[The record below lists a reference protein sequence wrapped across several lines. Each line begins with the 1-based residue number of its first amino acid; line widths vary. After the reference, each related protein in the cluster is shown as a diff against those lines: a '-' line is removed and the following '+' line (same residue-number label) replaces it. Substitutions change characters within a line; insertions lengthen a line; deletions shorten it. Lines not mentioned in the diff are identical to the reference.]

1 MQLAVA
7 EKETQRRAT
16 VRARRLR
23 VLHVGKFYPPH
34 KGGMETHLRDLC
46 ERLQREV
53 EPRVLV
59 AASERGAGAVETIGG
74 VRVRREATLF
84 SLGAS
89 PVCPGLARS
98 IRESRADIVHLH
110 FPNPAAII
118 AYMAS
123 GHAGRVV
130 VTYHSDIV
138 RQKILGRAFRPVLE
152 HFLKR
157 CSVIIATSPDYVE
170 SSPVLS
176 KFRARCRVIPL
187 GIALE
192 KFERVDERAVRQIRE
207 RHGERIVLGVGRLI
221 YYKGVEHL
229 IRAMR
234 DVDGRLLIVGDGPLR
249 RALERERDTLGA
261 MRERVVLLGEVEDA
275 APYFRASDVFALA
288 SVARSEAFGIVQL
301 EAMACGVP
309 VVNTRLASGVPFVSP
324 DGVSGITVPPADAP
338 ALARALNTL
347 LDDAALRTK
356 LGEAGRRRVREE
368 FTADLMAERTLEL
381 YREVSDAHLP

>member
-1 MQLAVA
+1 
-7 EKETQRRAT
+7 
-16 VRARRLR
+16 
-23 VLHVGKFYPPH
+23 
-34 KGGMETHLRDLC
+34 
-46 ERLQREV
+46 
-53 EPRVLV
+53 
-59 AASERGAGAVETIGG
+59 
-74 VRVRREATLF
+74 
-84 SLGAS
+84 
-89 PVCPGLARS
+89 
-98 IRESRADIVHLH
+98 
-110 FPNPAAII
+110 
-118 AYMAS
+118 
-123 GHAGRVV
+123 
-130 VTYHSDIV
+130 
-138 RQKILGRAFRPVLE
+138 
-152 HFLKR
+152 
-157 CSVIIATSPDYVE
+157 
-170 SSPVLS
+170 
-176 KFRARCRVIPL
+176 
-187 GIALE
+187 
-192 KFERVDERAVRQIRE
+192 
-207 RHGERIVLGVGRLI
+207 
-221 YYKGVEHL
+221 
-229 IRAMR
+229 
-234 DVDGRLLIVGDGPLR
+234 LLIVGDGPLR